1 MQNKTI
7 IMSKIRF
14 HALKELSNR
23 QPLEVTT
30 PSDKLSDYFGCDV
43 FNRKRMQE
51 YLPKEAFNAVME
63 AIDKGSPISRSMA
76 DLIAN
81 GMKSWAKSRNATHYT
96 HWFQPLTDEHD
107 GFIEFGTDSCDVI
120 ERFSGKLLAQQKTDA
135 SLFSNGDIS
144 IRETVKPYLD
154 KIRDHIDH
162 LEMEIDD
169 EIWPLPKY
177 RELLFTK

>member
-1 MQNKTI
+1 
-7 IMSKIRF
+7 MSKIRF
-14 HALKELSNR
+14 HALKELSNI
-23 QPLEVTT
+23 QALEVTT
-30 PSDKLSDYFGCDV
+30 PSDKLSDYFGCNV
-43 FNRKRMQE
+43 FNRKQMQE

-63 AIDKGSPISRSMA
+63 AIEKGSPISRSMA

-81 GMKSWAKSRNATHYT
+81 GMKSWAKSKNTPHYT
-96 HWFQPLTDEHD
+96 QWFQPLTDEHN
-107 GFIEFGTDSCDVI
+107 GFIEFGTDSYDI
-120 ERFSGKLLAQQKTDA
+120 AEKFSGKLLAQQKTDA